1 MTVVAQVTVDASRLR
16 VSNPLE
22 IREAKLFDRADIP
35 ESLAMGAA
43 DMLRDALDGTVPT
56 IE

>member
-1 MTVVAQVTVDASRLR
+1 VVAQVTVDASRLR